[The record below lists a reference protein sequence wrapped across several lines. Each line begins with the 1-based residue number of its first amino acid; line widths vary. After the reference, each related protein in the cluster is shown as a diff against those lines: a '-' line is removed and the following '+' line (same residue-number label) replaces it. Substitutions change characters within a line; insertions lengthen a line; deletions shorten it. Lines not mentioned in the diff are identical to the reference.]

1 MCKTSKVR
9 YASNI
14 SITSVLVM
22 LIRHF
27 KVTCVTYLHIQNVY
41 FISPLYHMSDIKC
54 MHWCHFPMWTRWNM
68 LPLSGKTL
76 SKMSA
81 FIRRIK
87 GTWTKTCN
95 YFLQLHS
102 DLYDYLTT
110 YKWTRCS
117 WTLKFC
123 TKLRFSVLYPYLL
136 LSVLPLNFAFTWESD
151 NACIPS
157 IVARSPSWFHLLHS
171 VNFQQSHF

>member
-1 MCKTSKVR
+1 
-9 YASNI
+9 
-14 SITSVLVM
+14 M
-22 LIRHF
+22 LNRHF

-41 FISPLYHMSDIKC
+41 FISPLYHISDIKG
-54 MHWCHFPMWTRWNM
+54 MHWHHFPMWTCWNT
-68 LPLSGKTL
+68 LPLSGKTF
-76 SKMSA
+76 SKMAA
-81 FIRRIK
+81 FNKRNK
-87 GTWTKTCN
+87 ATTGTKTHN

-102 DLYDYLTT
+102 DLYDYLMT
-110 YKWTRCS
+110 YKWTRCP

-136 LSVLPLNFAFTWESD
+136 LSVLSLNFAFTWESD

-171 VNFQQSHF
+171 VNFSQFLT